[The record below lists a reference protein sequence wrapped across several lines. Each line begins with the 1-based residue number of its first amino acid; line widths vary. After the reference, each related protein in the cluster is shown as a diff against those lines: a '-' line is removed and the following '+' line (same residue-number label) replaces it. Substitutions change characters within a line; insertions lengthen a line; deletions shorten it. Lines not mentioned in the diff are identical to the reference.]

1 MDYYVAQML
10 PMIMHLT
17 QMRQL
22 ELQESGG
29 QETIKSKKYETLIVQ
44 LWELLPLFC
53 KQNSAN
59 MYGCLAKLLPKLDE
73 LLNGDELGL
82 RTTTLKTFSSLI
94 THCKVTKV
102 VDA

>member
-1 MDYYVAQML
+1 MDYFVAQML
-10 PMIMHLT
+10 PIILHLT

-29 QETIKSKKYETLIVQ
+29 PETIKSKKYETLIVQ
-44 LWELLPLFC
+44 LWQLLPLFC

-59 MYGCLAKLLPKLDE
+59 MYGCLAKLLPRLDQ
-73 LLNGDELGL
+73 LLNGDEMGL
-82 RTTTLKTFSSLI
+82 RATALKTFSSLI
-94 THCKVTKV
+94 GHCKVTKV